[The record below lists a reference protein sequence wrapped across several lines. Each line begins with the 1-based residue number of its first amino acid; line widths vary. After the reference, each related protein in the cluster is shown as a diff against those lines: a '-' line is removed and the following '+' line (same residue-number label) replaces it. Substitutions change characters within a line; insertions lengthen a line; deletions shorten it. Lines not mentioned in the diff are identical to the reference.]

1 MRFIPLF
8 SEIAL
13 EPLHDLR
20 QRDAWAW
27 FDKEMDV
34 VAQHREVPKLE
45 EELLFGGENHSEK
58 GLLDVRGLQGHRVVV
73 DFRGYMIGGSGLEV
87 S

>member
-1 MRFIPLF
+1 MHFIPLF
-8 SEIAL
+8 SEITL

-34 VAQHREVPKLE
+34 VVQHREVPKLE
-45 EELLFGGENHSEK
+45 GELRFGNGNYIEEGS
-58 GLLDVRGLQGHRVVV
+58 LDVRVFQGHRVVV
-73 DFRGYMIGGSGLEV
+73 DFRGYMIGGSGL
-87 S
+87 

>member
-1 MRFIPLF
+1 MHFIPLF

-34 VAQHREVPKLE
+34 VVHHSEVPKLE
-45 EELLFGGENHSEK
+45 GELRFGNDNHSEEDS
-58 GLLDVRGLQGHRVVV
+58 LDVRVLQSHRVVV
-73 DFRGYMIGGSGLEV
+73 DFRGYMIGGSGL
-87 S
+87 